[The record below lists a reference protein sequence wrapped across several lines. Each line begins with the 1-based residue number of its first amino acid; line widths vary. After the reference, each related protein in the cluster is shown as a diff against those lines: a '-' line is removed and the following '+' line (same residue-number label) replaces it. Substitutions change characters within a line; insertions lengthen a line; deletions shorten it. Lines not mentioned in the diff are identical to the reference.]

1 MEKKEDLCTADGI
14 LICTSTMESNEE
26 DSQNIRR
33 ATMWSSDSTSGT
45 ISEDHENNDLKRY
58 MHPYVHCCILYNSQ
72 AMEIT

>member
-33 ATMWSSDSTSGT
+33 ATM
-45 ISEDHENNDLKRY
+45 
-58 MHPYVHCCILYNSQ
+58 
-72 AMEIT
+72 